1 MIVQKIII
9 VAVEFLPDTPID
21 VIDIASVI
29 SLGWLFAQPQWI
41 ALRTHPN
48 KTESYRT
55 DVTNMHPGLCKTG
68 KKKRPTARDATH
80 WYGHIATIH
89 TVSFSLSSS
98 SLGFLLQLR
107 YR

>member
-68 KKKRPTARDATH
+68 KKNDPPHATQLI
-80 WYGHIATIH
+80 GMGT
-89 TVSFSLSSS
+89 L
-98 SLGFLLQLR
+98 LR
-107 YR
+107 YTQYHFR